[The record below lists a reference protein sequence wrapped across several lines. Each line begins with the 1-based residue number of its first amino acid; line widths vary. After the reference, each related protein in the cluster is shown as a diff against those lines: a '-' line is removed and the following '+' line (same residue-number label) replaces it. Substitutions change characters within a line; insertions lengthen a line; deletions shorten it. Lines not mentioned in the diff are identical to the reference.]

1 MGKYTLDDP
10 RFELKPCPF
19 CGGKAIYIEDCHE
32 NSDTTQKHSVGCPTC
47 EVSFSSYISY
57 WSRDYKDEMAA
68 LVEKWN
74 KRATCKPENSPSDER
89 TTDKGMFIPS
99 APNEAETGDFSAK
112 EALAEI
118 GKAFVKFGEAIDK
131 AVK

>member
-1 MGKYTLDDP
+1 MTREEAITFARMSANEGLYYASNCGEYATAMVLLY
-10 RFELKPCPF
+10 ELL
-19 CGGKAIYIEDCHE
+19 EDVRP
-32 NSDTTQKHSVGCPTC
+32 DL
-47 EVSFSSYISY
+47 VSC
-57 WSRDYKDEMAA
+57 A
-68 LVEKWN
+68 
-74 KRATCKPENSPSDER
+74 CKPENSPSVER

-99 APNEAETGDFSAK
+99 APNDAETGDFSAK